1 MKKIVSVS
9 LGSSK
14 RDHTAEATLLGT
26 PFSISRRGTDG
37 SLDRAIQL
45 IRELDG
51 QVDAFGI
58 GGIDVYLYV
67 GKKRYVI
74 GDGLKMLQAAQQSPA
89 VDGSGLKNTLER
101 VAIDYL
107 VAETDLLSPLS
118 RVLMVSAADRFGM
131 AEAFLS
137 HGCVTLFGDLMF
149 GFGMDYPLRSLA
161 ELEQVAERY
170 KSRLEKLPAHMF
182 YPTGTV
188 QDEAPK
194 PRPEFD
200 HYFQEH
206 DVIAGDF
213 HFIRRYMPDRL
224 DGKVV
229 ITNTTTAADVDL
241 LTARGVAALVTTTP
255 VFGGRSFGTN
265 VLEAALIALV
275 GKRPEDVTPDEYLDL
290 IQRLDFQPTIRR
302 LI

>member
-1 MKKIVSVS
+1 V
-9 LGSSK
+9 
-14 RDHTAEATLLGT
+14 
-26 PFSISRRGTDG
+26 GTDG
-37 SLDRAIQL
+37 SLDKAIAL

-74 GDGLKMLQAAQQSPA
+74 GDGLKMLQAAEKTPA

-101 VAIDYL
+101 LAIDYL
-107 VAETDLLSPLS
+107 IEETDLLSPLS

-131 AEAFLS
+131 AEALLQ
-137 HGCVTLFGDLMF
+137 HGCVTIFGDLMF

-170 KSRLEKLPAHMF
+170 KSRLEKLPAHML
-182 YPTGTV
+182 YPTGKA
-188 QDEAPK
+188 QEEAPK
-194 PRPEFD
+194 PRPEFA
-200 HYFQEH
+200 HYFQES
-206 DVIAGDF
+206 DVIAGDM
-213 HFIRRYMPDRL
+213 HLIRKYMPDQL
-224 DGKVV
+224 PGKIV
-229 ITNTTTAADVDL
+229 ITNTTTKDDVEML
-241 LTARGVAALVTTTP
+241 AQRGVAALVTTTP

-265 VLEAALIALV
+265 VLEACLVALL
-275 GKRPEDVTPDEYLDL
+275 GKRPDEITTDDYLDL
-290 IQRLDFQPTIRR
+290 IRRLDFKPTIRR